1 MIIQSA
7 AVLEA
12 VKARPG
18 NAGVRLYGGAT
29 ADLDSLC
36 ARRHPKSWSG
46 RKKAAVE
53 QKKAPKQERKRERKR
68 RRVERALTT
77 SRSYKVF
84 GRRHPRH
91 QPRAAAAGV
100 RKAPRHEIAV
110 GDRRRCRN
118 YGDFVAG
125 SGVDVVERGGEMG
138 NFATRHVRELNCE
151 RVTDRLCN
159 AILRF

>member
-1 MIIQSA
+1 MSA
-7 AVLEA
+7 AA
-12 VKARPG
+12 
-18 NAGVRLYGGAT
+18 
-29 ADLDSLC
+29 
-36 ARRHPKSWSG
+36 
-46 RKKAAVE
+46 
-53 QKKAPKQERKRERKR
+53 Q
-68 RRVERALTT
+68 
-77 SRSYKVF
+77 VF

>member
-84 GRRHPRH
+84 GRRNDGLSTRSEGRRPKSAKAGNRGLGT
-91 QPRAAAAGV
+91 AAVPQLWGF
-100 RKAPRHEIAV
+100 RR
-110 GDRRRCRN
+110 GLRRRC
-118 YGDFVAG
+118 
-125 SGVDVVERGGEMG
+125 GGTWRQG
-138 NFATRHVRELNCE
+138 GQF
-151 RVTDRLCN
+151 
-159 AILRF
+159 F

>member
-36 ARRHPKSWSG
+36 ARRRPKSRSG
-46 RKKAAVE
+46 RKKACGAVE
-53 QKKAPKQERKRERKR
+53 QKKARKKAACTA
-68 RRVERALTT
+68 VWALTT

-84 GRRHPRH
+84 GRRHPRC
-91 QPRAAAAGV
+91 QTRAPAAGV

-118 YGDFVAG
+118 YGDFAAG

-138 NFATRHVRELNCE
+138 NFAARHVRELNCE